1 MSNKGPLDLAIQI
14 ATILDDLNIAYA
26 LGGSLASSLVGEP
39 RSTIDVDMAAQLESS
54 TIEIFLEKLPN
65 EIYVPLD
72 SVKSAVKFNSSFN
85 LIDIENSLKID
96 IFVCSDDTLD
106 TQQIKRRV
114 LIDLPGRDYKLWV
127 TSPEDQVLRKLNWYL
142 LNNKALGKQI
152 SDVIGVL
159 KINKNT
165 IDIKYMIEQSKTLG
179 LFKLLMQ
186 VLEQS
191 DIIV

>member
-142 LNNKALGKQI
+142 LSNKALGKQI

-179 LFKLLMQ
+179 LYKLLMQ